1 MTMTVTTYLHT
12 YTLSSRTFHRGL
24 VGQARTEHT
33 GPVVL
38 KDGAY
43 LSDVPEEI
51 DGEALVRDLNRQA
64 AEEAQYRSQFST
76 EEEWLQHLS
85 END

>member
-1 MTMTVTTYLHT
+1 MATYLHT
-12 YTLSSRTFHRGL
+12 YTLSSRAFHRGL

-33 GPVVL
+33 VPIVL
-38 KDGAY
+38 KDGTY
-43 LSDVPEEI
+43 LSDVPVGI

-64 AEEAQYRSQFST
+64 TEEAQYRSQFAT